1 MRGRGDYE
9 GRVRKDGGGGPARL
23 EWREILQ
30 VIAGDTP
37 YHYADLLH
45 TTLRGFP
52 IVLILDGSSEIGAR
66 VRRNMF

>member
-1 MRGRGDYE
+1 MRERGDYE
-9 GRVRKDGGGGPARL
+9 GRVRKDCGGGTRL

-45 TTLRGFP
+45 TTLRGFSM
-52 IVLILDGSSEIGAR
+52 VLI
-66 VRRNMF
+66 